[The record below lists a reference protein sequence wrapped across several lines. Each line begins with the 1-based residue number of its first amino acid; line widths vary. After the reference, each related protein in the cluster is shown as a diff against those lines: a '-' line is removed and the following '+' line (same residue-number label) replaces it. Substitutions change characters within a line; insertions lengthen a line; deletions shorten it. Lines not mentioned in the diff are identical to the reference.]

1 MAQFQAYQV
10 GIKATRLVV
19 LVISF
24 LFVAALVNALLNRE
38 ITLKEPLKL
47 CSSHI
52 KFYFT
57 HPMSDRRYEEIRERT
72 VEIFGKRYFAF
83 QLTAGDVR
91 LSEDRKKIDARY
103 IGDCDKLD
111 QTWPTVRSDLRAR
124 IPGVSGIGR
133 NGYSFYPS
141 IQSPSEYRDGA
152 VRWPK
157 VLPKAQQSPN

>member
-1 MAQFQAYQV
+1 M
-10 GIKATRLVV
+10 GIKTTRLVV

-24 LFVAALVNALLNRE
+24 LFVATLVNALLNRE

-52 KFYFT
+52 KFYVN

-83 QLTAGDVR
+83 QLTAGDIH

-103 IGDCDKLD
+103 IGDCDRLD
-111 QTWPTVRSDLRAR
+111 QTWPTVRSDLWAR
-124 IPGVSGIGR
+124 IPGISGIGR
-133 NGYSFYPS
+133 SSYLFYPS

-152 VRWPK
+152 VRRPQ
-157 VLPKAQQSPN
+157 VLPKEQQSPNRPVLN